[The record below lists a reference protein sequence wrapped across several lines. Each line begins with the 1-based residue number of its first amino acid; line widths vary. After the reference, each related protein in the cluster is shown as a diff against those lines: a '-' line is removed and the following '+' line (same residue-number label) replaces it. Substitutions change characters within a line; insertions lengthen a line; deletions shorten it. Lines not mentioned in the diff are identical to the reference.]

1 MTLGAHNPDAERS
14 QTSSTGEDLL
24 RPFDKRS
31 ATAATTKR
39 VLFGHLPTE
48 DAASAVARRLRTAIG
63 LGVLTDGEKLPKEV
77 DLGPTAGCYRVLLA
91 RGF

>member
-1 MTLGAHNPDAERS
+1 MTLGAPNTDGERF
-14 QTSSTGEDLL
+14 QPPSTVEDPL

-31 ATAATTKR
+31 TTAAATKQ
-39 VLFGHLPTE
+39 VLFGHLHTE

>member
-77 DLGPTAGCYRVLLA
+77 DLARQLGVTAFCA
-91 RGF
+91 RL